1 MDKVDLPRL
10 QSGTS
15 PQHLLLTLLGD
26 YWYSRAEHLPSAALV
41 AVAGEFGVSE
51 VGARAAVSRLARR
64 GLLESSRRG
73 RRTYYGLTPRAREVL
88 DEGGQ
93 HIMAFGLQTLPWD
106 GGWTVAAFTLPE
118 EQRDLRHVV
127 RTRLR
132 WLGFAP
138 LYDGVWVSPRA
149 TPDDTENVLTGL
161 DVTGATVFR
170 STGEIRGRS
179 PIEAWDLGDLRTAYK
194 DFIAECEPLLTRIRQ
209 GSVGASEALLA
220 RTGVSDTW
228 RVFPGLDPELPA
240 ELLPADWPRKRARE
254 VFVEAYDALGPL
266 AEIRIRQVLAEFDVE
281 LAGSVRH
288 HTTRTI
294 LGMAAAPA

>member
-1 MDKVDLPRL
+1 MDEVNLPRL

-26 YWYSRAEHLPSAALV
+26 YWYGRTEHLPSAALV

-93 HIMAFGLQTLPWD
+93 HIMAFGLQPLPWD

-149 TPDDTENVLTGL
+149 TPDDTENVLTEL
-161 DVTGATVFR
+161 DVNGATVFR
-170 STGEIRGRS
+170 STGVIRGRS
-179 PIEAWDLGDLRTAYK
+179 PIEAWDLGDLRTAYE
-194 DFIAECEPLLTRIRQ
+194 DFITECEPLMSRIRQ

-240 ELLPADWPRKRARE
+240 ELLPADWPRAPARE
-254 VFVEAYDALGPL
+254 VFVEVYDALGPL
-266 AEIRIRQVLAEFDVE
+266 AEIRIRQVLAAFDAD

-294 LGMAAAPA
+294 LGITTASG